1 MPTRIKR
8 PSQEITPAQSKAI
21 TVLSSSLVLRGL
33 RELPQTSRWSVKQVF
48 SGVGAQLAVSP
59 LGRVVLYS
67 AETRES
73 SQRVEIADA
82 ELSGAPNVITV
93 PDEPFIAHPDFPA
106 AFAWAPEEQLLVAA
120 SGTWQP
126 ELHLFDPRSQ
136 TFLGRFGAFR
146 VYPTH
151 LCWSEDGKYF
161 AAASDGSEN
170 AKLTLWMPGDSP
182 EKFEP
187 LCEMDRRVF
196 ADAPATDQSEGDD
209 DQGNFYGFGATA
221 FRPGE
226 RMLATVLEFDG
237 DWSDDCV
244 LFVRVPTLEISGRFE
259 TTGHVTQLSW
269 SGDGRRLIFCASGQV
284 HSLDAES
291 GRITSLPFAAEM
303 CHCHPSLP
311 LCGFYNSWLKNS
323 AAGRIFVADLQRNTI
338 IDECRAEGI
347 GDIRWSSDGRTF
359 YAVARDGTAYLFESP
374 LP

>member
-1 MPTRIKR
+1 MPTRTKR
-8 PSQEITPAQSKAI
+8 QSQEISTAQTKAI

-33 RELPQTSRWSVKQVF
+33 REFPQTSRWNIKRAF
-48 SGVGAQLAVSP
+48 TGAGACLGISP
-59 LGRVVLYS
+59 RGRVATYS

-73 SQRVEIADA
+73 SQRLEIADA
-82 ELSGAPNVITV
+82 ELSGTPTVIAV

-106 AFAWAPEEQLLVAA
+106 AFAWAPDEQSLVAA

-126 ELHLFDPRSQ
+126 ELHLFKPRSG
-136 TFLGRFGAFR
+136 TFAGRFGPFR

-151 LCWSEDGKYF
+151 LCWSEDGQYF
-161 AAASDGSEN
+161 AATSDGSEN

-187 LCEMDRRVF
+187 LCEMDRHVF
-196 ADAPATDQSEGDD
+196 TEAPATDESDD
-209 DQGNFYGFGATA
+209 GQGNFYGFGATA

-237 DWSDDCV
+237 DWSDDSV
-244 LFVRVPTLEISGRFE
+244 LFVRVPTLEIAGRFE
-259 TTGHVTQLSW
+259 TSGHVTQLSW
-269 SGDGRRLIFCASGQV
+269 SSDGRRLIFCASGQV
-284 HSLDAES
+284 CSLDVES
-291 GRITSLPFAAEM
+291 ETITLLPFAAEM

-338 IDECRAEGI
+338 IDECHAEGI
-347 GDIRWSSDGRTF
+347 GDVRWSNDGRTF
-359 YAVARDGTAYLFESP
+359 YAVARDGTAYLFDCP
-374 LP
+374 LS